1 MSRAPDSGLVVENL
15 SCRRG
20 GRQVFANLNTHV
32 PAGARAHL
40 RGPNGSGKS
49 SLLRILAGLSPPAA
63 GTYRFTRSDHAALPG
78 PDLLYVGH
86 QNAVKPWMTVAEN
99 LRFWLTYTGS
109 DADSGE
115 VLAAA
120 GLTGMADLPAGYL
133 SFGQT
138 RRLALARIWA
148 EPPNLVLL
156 DEPTV
161 GLDAA
166 AQAHLESGL
175 TQLCDQGVTLVIAT
189 HGDGTAAPDVTI
201 DLGEARA

>member
-15 SCRRG
+15 TCRRG

-32 PAGARAHL
+32 PVGARAHL

-63 GTYRFTRSDHAALPG
+63 GAHRFTRPDGAALSG

-99 LRFWLTYTGS
+99 LQFWLSYTGS
-109 DADSGE
+109 NADPGD

-120 GLTGMADLPAGYL
+120 GLAGMADLPAGYL

-148 EPPNLVLL
+148 EPPDLVLL

-166 AQAHLESGL
+166 ARAHLESGL
-175 TQLCDQGVTLVIAT
+175 TQLCDQGATLVVAT
-189 HGDGTAAPDVTI
+189 HGEGSVAAEVTI
-201 DLGEARA
+201 ELGEVAA